1 MKDKCRFSITVPCEL
16 EKDIKELK
24 KAPNYYEKPY
34 AELYRDI
41 LRTGVDVIKQASQN
55 A

>member
-1 MKDKCRFSITVPCEL
+1 MKDKCRFSITAPCEL

-24 KAPNYYEKPY
+24 KAPNYFEKPY

-41 LRTGVDVIKQASQN
+41 LRAGVDAIKQTSQS